1 MAAADTT
8 TSPVHWVERAAVR
21 ATEDAPVD
29 IGTAPA
35 AISGG
40 EAPSEA
46 EFLALRTYVVAIA
59 DALTDLGLVYDAT

>member
-1 MAAADTT
+1 MAASTVK
-8 TSPVHWVERAAVR
+8 SPVHWVERAVAN
-21 ATEDAPVD
+21 ATASGPVD

-40 EAPSEA
+40 DAPTEA

-59 DALTDLGLVYDAT
+59 TALTSLGLVYDA